1 MKLQPH
7 IIRIMNIALIY
18 EFKNLIQKML
28 GKDKEAYYKMLD
40 QVFSRASAIYDERIL
55 SNFVNVSI
63 RNIEMSILLSYSFRG
78 CVALEIGQG
87 TGEESS
93 RYIKATGNR
102 LDAVDVSGGMVNYS
116 RVKMTRLGYGEL
128 YNAIQLPASDI
139 AHLNKIY
146 DIVYSF
152 NGLINTE
159 PDLTDLKDGINKIT
173 KPGSFIILS
182 FRNSSCLGEN
192 LIRLVSNRPD
202 LGRDRT
208 LASVDVQVAG
218 DSVPSIYYSLD
229 DAAKFIPENFRI
241 TGIYGLAVLFPPY
254 LAGVVKSGIAKR
266 IISAAERAICFLP
279 FFRTHGDEILIV
291 ARRYA

>member
-1 MKLQPH
+1 
-7 IIRIMNIALIY
+7 MNIALIY
-18 EFKNLIQKML
+18 EFKNSIQKML
-28 GKDKEAYYKMLD
+28 GKDKEVYYRMLD
-40 QVFSRASAIYDERIL
+40 QVFSRASAIYDEKIL
-55 SNFVNVSI
+55 SNFANVNI
-63 RNIEMSILLSYSFRG
+63 RNIEISILLSYSFRG

-102 LDAVDVSGGMVNYS
+102 LDAIDVSGGMVDYS
-116 RVKMTRLGYGEL
+116 RMKMARLGFEGL

-139 AHLNKIY
+139 GHLNKTY

-173 KPGSFIILS
+173 KPGSAIILS
-182 FRNSSCLGEN
+182 FRNTSCLGEN
-192 LIRLVSNRPD
+192 LIRLVSRRPN

-208 LASVDVQVAG
+208 LESVDVQVAG

-229 DAAKFIPENFRI
+229 DAGKFIPESFRI
-241 TGIYGLAVLFPPY
+241 IGIYGLAVLLPPY
-254 LAGVVKSGIAKR
+254 LAGIVKSGMAKK

>member
-1 MKLQPH
+1 
-7 IIRIMNIALIY
+7 
-18 EFKNLIQKML
+18 ML

-40 QVFSRASAIYDERIL
+40 QVFSRASALYDERIL

-102 LDAVDVSGGMVNYS
+102 LDAIDVSGGMVDYS
-116 RVKMTRLGYGEL
+116 RMKMARLGFDGL

-139 AHLNKIY
+139 GHLNKTY

-173 KPGSFIILS
+173 KPGSAIILS
-182 FRNSSCLGEN
+182 FRNTSCLGEN
-192 LIRLVSNRPD
+192 LIRLVSRRPN

-208 LASVDVQVAG
+208 LESVDVQVAG

-229 DAAKFIPENFRI
+229 DAGKFIPESFRI
-241 TGIYGLAVLFPPY
+241 IGIYGLAVLLPPY
-254 LAGVVKSGIAKR
+254 LAGIVKSGMAKK

>member
-1 MKLQPH
+1 
-7 IIRIMNIALIY
+7 MNIALIY
-18 EFKNLIQKML
+18 EFKNSIQKML
-28 GKDKEAYYKMLD
+28 GKDKEVYYRMLD
-40 QVFSRASAIYDERIL
+40 QVFSRASAIYDEKIL
-55 SNFVNVSI
+55 SNFANVNI

-102 LDAVDVSGGMVNYS
+102 LDAIDVSGGMVDYS
-116 RVKMTRLGYGEL
+116 RMKMARLGFEGL

-139 AHLNKIY
+139 GHLNKTY

-173 KPGSFIILS
+173 KPGSAIILS
-182 FRNSSCLGEN
+182 FRNTSCLGEN
-192 LIRLVSNRPD
+192 LIRLVSRRPN

-208 LASVDVQVAG
+208 LESVDVQVAG

-229 DAAKFIPENFRI
+229 DAGKFIPESFRI
-241 TGIYGLAVLFPPY
+241 IGIYGLAVLLPPY
-254 LAGVVKSGIAKR
+254 LAGIVKSGMAKK

>member
-1 MKLQPH
+1 
-7 IIRIMNIALIY
+7 MNIALIY
-18 EFKNLIQKML
+18 EFKNSIQKML
-28 GKDKEAYYKMLD
+28 GKDKEVDYRMLD
-40 QVFSRASAIYDERIL
+40 QVFSRASAIYDEKIL
-55 SNFVNVSI
+55 SNFANVNI
-63 RNIEMSILLSYSFRG
+63 RNIEISILLSYSFRG

-102 LDAVDVSGGMVNYS
+102 LDAIDVSGGMVDYS
-116 RVKMTRLGYGEL
+116 RMKMARLGFEGL

-139 AHLNKIY
+139 GHLNKTY

-173 KPGSFIILS
+173 KPGSAIILS
-182 FRNSSCLGEN
+182 FRNTSCLGEN
-192 LIRLVSNRPD
+192 LIRLVSRRPN

-208 LASVDVQVAG
+208 LESVDVQVAG

-229 DAAKFIPENFRI
+229 DAGKFIPESFRI
-241 TGIYGLAVLFPPY
+241 IGIYGLAVLLPPY
-254 LAGVVKSGIAKR
+254 LAGIVKSGMAKK